1 MNVVAAHPAHP
12 AMDEP
17 EPFSVSADVSLQ
29 ERRYRTLKCG
39 DTFAVFDFG
48 GDILAGS
55 GAVDGLYHRDTRHLS
70 RFDLVLGGT
79 RPLLLSA
86 MLADDNVMLTSDL
99 SNSMLRDRGPDS
111 LDKGVIHVQRS
122 IFLRDGACHQRL
134 AVRNFGFARH
144 RVRIELRFEADFAD
158 LFEVRGRHRDRRG
171 QTLPAAID
179 ADGVTLSYRG
189 LDGVVRATRIA
200 FQPAPQALTERSAA
214 FELDLEPRER
224 KTLFVEAACAA
235 QAAAAGP
242 KPRAAFLAAYVR
254 TKRSLRASA
263 GRAAIIASRH
273 QEFDEIARRSAND
286 LRMLVT
292 DKPTGPYPYA
302 GVPWFSTAFGRDALI
317 TALLMLA
324 FDPSLARGVLRYLAQ
339 EQATVVDPEAEAEPG
354 KILHEMRDGE
364 MAARREVPFGRYYG
378 SVDSTPL
385 FVMLAGAYLE
395 RTGDVPT
402 LRALWPHIDAALGW
416 IDRRADADGFVSYL
430 RSTED
435 GLANQGWKDSYDA
448 ISHADGSLA
457 RGAIALC
464 EVQGYVYAARRA
476 AATIARRLGLADQA
490 AMLDV
495 QGELL
500 RQAFEARFWCE
511 RLGTYA
517 LALDGDGRQCQ
528 VRASNAGHL
537 LMTGIATPERARRV
551 AEGLMQARFFTGWG
565 IRTLAADE
573 ARYNPMSY
581 HNGSV
586 WPHDNALIALGMARV
601 GMRAETTRLFEGIAA
616 AAAAGDLKR
625 LPELFCG
632 FARRPGQ
639 GPTAYPVACSPQA
652 WAAATIPALVHAS
665 LGLAFDT
672 AARAIRFDHPDL
684 PGFADGLTLR
694 GLSLDGARASVL
706 VSRVAGEVSVSVLER
721 EGDVRVVTVA

>member
-1 MNVVAAHPAHP
+1 MNVVATQSAMPAR
-12 AMDEP
+12 DEP

-29 ERRYRTLKCG
+29 ERRYRTLKSG

-48 GDILAGS
+48 GDMFAGS

-70 RFDLVLGGT
+70 RFDLTLGGA
-79 RPLLLSA
+79 RPLLLST
-86 MLADDNVMLTSDL
+86 MLADDNVLLTSDL
-99 SNSMLRDRGPDS
+99 SNAMLRDLGPES

-122 IFLRDGACHQRL
+122 IFLSEAACHVRL
-134 AVRNFGFARH
+134 AVRNFGFACH
-144 RVRIELRFEADFAD
+144 RIRIELRFGADFAD
-158 LFEVRGRHRDRRG
+158 LFEVRGRHREQRG
-171 QTLPAAID
+171 RALPADIGSD
-179 ADGVTLSYRG
+179 SVTLSYLG
-189 LDGVVRATRIA
+189 LDGARRATRIA
-200 FQPAPQALTERSAA
+200 FDPAPQALTEGRAV
-214 FELDLEPRER
+214 FELELAPQER
-224 KTLFVEAACAA
+224 ATLFLEIGCAQDEAARTT
-235 QAAAAGP
+235 
-242 KPRAAFLAAYVR
+242 PRAAFLASYVR
-254 TKRSLRASA
+254 VKRRLRASA
-263 GRAAIIASRH
+263 ARAATIGSRH
-273 QEFDEIARRSAND
+273 EEFDEIARRSAND

-292 DKPTGPYPYA
+292 EKPTGPYPYA

-339 EQATVVDPEAEAEPG
+339 EQATGFDPEAEAEPG
-354 KILHEMRDGE
+354 KILHEMRGGE

-395 RTGDVPT
+395 RTGDIAT

-416 IDRRADADGFVSYL
+416 IDRKADADGFVGYQ
-430 RSTED
+430 RSSED
-435 GLANQGWKDSYDA
+435 GLANQGWKDSYDS

-476 AATIARRLGLADQA
+476 GAAIARRLGLADQA

-500 RQAFEARFWCE
+500 RQSFEARFWCE

-517 LALDGDGRQCQ
+517 LALDGEGRRCE

-537 LMTGIATPERARRV
+537 LMTGIAAPERARRV
-551 AEGLMQARFFTGWG
+551 AEGLMEARFFTGWG

-586 WPHDNALIALGMARV
+586 WPHDNALIALGMARI
-601 GMRAETTRLFEGIAA
+601 GLRAETTRLFEGINA

-694 GLSLDGARASVL
+694 GLSLGAARASVL